1 MSWIG
6 AAASAIGGLFG
17 LAGNAYQANQ
27 ANKWNQKQL
36 DAQIAENQKNRDFN
50 HSEAEIARNFQADF
64 AREMFDKTNKY
75 NSMSNQVAQMRQA
88 GINPALAYSGNSFA
102 PGSMPSVSA
111 GGASSS
117 GNVSPTQYSTT
128 DVASPALAVAR
139 QQAEIANIEASTK
152 KIESDTTGQNY
163 QNDILKSDAAVRD
176 AWNQGQLVLQGIDI
190 DLGNSKIDLTDSE
203 AAKVRKELERLQL
216 DIDSFDRTLKL
227 LDTQIESGQLDND
240 LKRID
245 KIYKSKEYEAL
256 LDKLAA
262 DTRLSRAQ
270 AHSILSKLPYEI
282 QELGSRAALNNAL
295 ENLYDRQSYNVGLEG
310 DLLQIKFSNASDTRS
325 TRESLGQFGQGLWA
339 LRDFLGGLVSFSSS
353 TAQ

>member
-6 AAASAIGGLFG
+6 AAVSTIGGLFG
-17 LAGNAYQANQ
+17 LGANVHQANQ

-117 GNVSPTQYSTT
+117 GNVSPTQYATT
-128 DVASPALAVAR
+128 DMASPALAIAR

-176 AWNQGQLVLQGIDI
+176 AWNQGQLILQGVDI
-190 DLGNSKIDLTDSE
+190 DLGKSNVNLTDSE

-245 KIYKSKEYEAL
+245 KFYKSKEYEAII
-256 LDKLAA
+256 DKMSA
-262 DTRLSRAQ
+262 DAGLSRAQ
-270 AHSILSKLPYEI
+270 AHSILNKLPYEI
-282 QELGSRAALNNAL
+282 QELGTRAALNNAL
-295 ENLYDRQSYNVGLEG
+295 ATAAKYQG
-310 DLLQIKFSNASDTRS
+310 IKATWETRS
-325 TRESLGQFGQGLWA
+325 IRLGLKDAEDFNSFMNMTGKFGSIVNGLTQFTR
-339 LRDFLGGLVSFSSS
+339 RVSSF
-353 TAQ
+353 AFPQ